1 MDPDATGHFRITGQT
16 DKNGDFAWAT
26 RDGGQVGKGREV
38 DNMARAVRSGRG
50 LANVAGDMALDYS
63 AFGALTLTPV
73 LTAYDKAASVR
84 SIDAD
89 GKMRVADSRISKA
102 TVNPYYGKEIPDY
115 EKLGLDPEKKY
126 MLYRDP
132 EELKKAVDTFNNLPI
147 LSRHQPVTATDFPSD
162 LIIGA
167 TGTDAAFDGE
177 YLTNSLA
184 FWPKS
189 AIDKIEDGDEK
200 QLSCAY
206 RYVPDMQ
213 PGESPDGQKYDGR
226 MTKLAG
232 NHLALV
238 KEGRAGPDVMVA
250 DAKPH
255 FAAWRSPRWPR
266 AARRTA

>member
-1 MDPDATGHFRITGQT
+1 MDMR
-16 DKNGDFAWAT
+16 
-26 RDGGQVGKGREV
+26 V
-38 DNMARAVRSGRG
+38 RAKARSGLAFDRG
-50 LANVAGDMALDYS
+50 
-63 AFGALTLTPV
+63 
-73 LTAYDKAASVR
+73 SVR
-84 SIDAD
+84 SIDQD
-89 GKMRVADSRISKA
+89 GRLHISLTNISKA
-102 TVNPYYGKEIPDY
+102 NICPYKGSEIPDS
-115 EKLGLDPEKKY
+115 ESLGLEQDKVYK
-126 MLYRDP
+126 LLRDP
-132 EELKKAVDTFNNLPI
+132 EELAKPETVASFNNIPI
-147 LSRHQPVTATDFPSD
+147 LDRHVPVDANNHADNSD
-162 LIIGA
+162 RVIGS
-167 TGTDAAFDGE
+167 TGTDAAYEHPFM
-177 YLTNSLA
+177 TNSLS

-189 AIDKIEDGDEK
+189 AIDKIEDGEEK